1 MCSWLFWGQFFH
13 IDDSSA
19 CNKKHACVYVAK
31 CSIGQSHT
39 SNAITDISL
48 SISYSQTSIT
58 YKFVGYYFAWVAL
71 LW

>member
-1 MCSWLFWGQFFH
+1 MCSWLFGGNFSVLM
-13 IDDSSA
+13 IRV
-19 CNKKHACVYVAK
+19 HAIKSMHVAK

-39 SNAITDISL
+39 INVITDISL
-48 SISYSQTSIT
+48 SISYSQASLT